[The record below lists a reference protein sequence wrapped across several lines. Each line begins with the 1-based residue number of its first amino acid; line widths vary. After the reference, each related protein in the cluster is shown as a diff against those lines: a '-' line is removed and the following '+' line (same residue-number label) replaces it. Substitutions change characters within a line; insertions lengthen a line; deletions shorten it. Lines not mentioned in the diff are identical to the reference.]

1 MEKRRE
7 ERVERE
13 GGKGGEGRKGEREK
27 RREERRGGERGER
40 GRVEGREGEKEGRK
54 TSEGG
59 IYLKASY
66 VTSSFLLS
74 GSLTVTKSIALTTNP
89 GNDAILKAHCQLRA
103 RRIKLKANAR
113 LYPM

>member
-1 MEKRRE
+1 MRGRRERRGREGRGKGRRRE
-7 ERVERE
+7 EGREER
-13 GGKGGEGRKGEREK
+13 K
-27 RREERRGGERGER
+27 EERRGGERGER

-54 TSEGG
+54 TSEGC

>member
-1 MEKRRE
+1 MERGR
-7 ERVERE
+7 
-13 GGKGGEGRKGEREK
+13 GKGGEGRKGEMGRKGEREK
-27 RREERRGGERGER
+27 RREERRGERGR

-59 IYLKASY
+59 IYIYLKASY

>member
-1 MEKRRE
+1 M
-7 ERVERE
+7 
-13 GGKGGEGRKGEREK
+13 GRKGEREK
-27 RREERRGGERGER
+27 RRGER

-74 GSLTVTKSIALTTNP
+74 GSLTVTKSITLTTNP